1 MNKRHYFILA
11 ICIFLVEVIIA
22 KFVPSDNFIRS
33 SLGDFLVVILV
44 YAAMK
49 SLLTV
54 DAKSLAIA
62 VFIFAAGIEIGQYFH
77 LIDIL
82 NIENRILRIAL
93 GNTFSWHDMLMYL
106 LGCMMIFGLDRIW
119 FSRAKLS

>member
-44 YAAMK
+44 YTAMK

-106 LGCMMIFGLDRIW
+106 LGCIMIFGLDRIW
-119 FSRAKLS
+119 FSCEKLS

>member
-44 YAAMK
+44 YTAMK

-77 LIDIL
+77 LIDVFG
-82 NIENRILRIAL
+82 IENRILRIAL

-106 LGCMMIFGLDRIW
+106 LGCIMIFGLDRIW